1 MLADCTA
8 IARRSR
14 VAVAIRFASA
24 PIIRCCAAVGGSA
37 ALRMRHTPCGCR
49 SAHLVEVRSNLRL
62 PRHYSMRRA
71 PAMPHSVRSLPP
83 RKRHSRLTTVRR
95 GCCQVATRRDSWR
108 SHVHRTYIAQR
119 VQFFK
124 LQTRNVRGQ
133 GAEPLA
139 FSWGSK
145 GAILS
150 RERMAP
156 LSVQRHRRCLSLPRR
171 ARETP
176 SPVGQIK
183 KVQLFLKNPLD
194 KWAPRAIMQPT
205 SEELQTYDGEK

>member
-14 VAVAIRFASA
+14 VSIAIRFASA
-24 PIIRCCAAVGGSA
+24 PIIRCC
-37 ALRMRHTPCGCR
+37 

-71 PAMPHSVRSLPP
+71 QQCRYFASSLPP
-83 RKRHSRLTTVRR
+83 GKRHSRLTTVRR

-108 SHVHRTYIAQR
+108 SHVHRTHTAQR
-119 VQFFK
+119 VQPFK

-133 GAEPLA
+133 GAVPLA

-205 SEELQTYDGEK
+205 NEELQTYDGEK